1 MNLDILKDKKILFVE
16 DDELIINSIEPVLKK
31 VFQNIFMAKNGK
43 DGLDLFKKNKDI
55 DFIITDI
62 KMSKM
67 NGLKMIEEIQKIKQN
82 IPTILIT
89 ADGEYESF
97 LKADELGVYRYILK
111 PLDVQE
117 ILEAIIKHIE
127 NN

>member
-1 MNLDILKDKKILFVE
+1 LNLDILKDKKILFVE
-16 DDELIINSIEPVLKK
+16 DDELIINSIEPVFKK
-31 VFQNIFMAKNGK
+31 VFQNIFMARNGE
-43 DGLDLFKKNKDI
+43 DGLNLFKENQDV

-62 KMSKM
+62 KMPKM
-67 NGLKMIEEIQKIKQN
+67 NGLEMIEEIQKIKQN

-89 ADGEYESF
+89 ADGEYDSF